1 MRTFNSLE
9 DIAKEV
15 RLKDLE
21 KQIRLE
27 QLKLQTKSL
36 GSRMSNSLE
45 PSDIAELAG
54 QYLGKFIHSK
64 IKNN

>member
-9 DIAKEV
+9 DIAKEA

-27 QLKLQTKSL
+27 QLKLQVKSV
-36 GSRMSNSLE
+36 GSQINNSFE
-45 PSDIAELAG
+45 PSDIAQLAG
-54 QYLGKFIHSK
+54 QYLGKFIHTK
-64 IKNN
+64 LKNY